1 METAAWDDVSLPAI
15 ELFAI
20 RVALSRVMLLSP
32 DLIDGLVDLIDGFF
46 DIFLDQRFNIPG
58 RIKVKILYIYYDTIL
73 CLNLMSCNI
82 WIADK

>member
-1 METAAWDDVSLPAI
+1 METAAWDDVSLPAT

-58 RIKVKILYIYYDTIL
+58 RIKILG
-73 CLNLMSCNI
+73 
-82 WIADK
+82 